1 MQENFGIGPEQ
12 VETLFDYAKCI
23 YECGDYEAAGELL
36 HQYCTYSV
44 DPPKLLAA
52 MWGKLASEILAFN
65 VRPACHLPPLTLAL
79 STHCPRTVHAA
90 MLHRHHCTDAPRR
103 RIHHRNAEPRATPE
117 QRPRF

>member
-1 MQENFGIGPEQ
+1 MSGVPAMQENFGIGPEQ

-44 DPPKLLAA
+44 DPQKLLAA

-65 VRPACHLPPLTLAL
+65 VRPQPPPLPA
-79 STHCPRTVHAA
+79 RTVHATS
-90 MLHRHHCTDAPRR
+90 LH
-103 RIHHRNAEPRATPE
+103 
-117 QRPRF
+117 